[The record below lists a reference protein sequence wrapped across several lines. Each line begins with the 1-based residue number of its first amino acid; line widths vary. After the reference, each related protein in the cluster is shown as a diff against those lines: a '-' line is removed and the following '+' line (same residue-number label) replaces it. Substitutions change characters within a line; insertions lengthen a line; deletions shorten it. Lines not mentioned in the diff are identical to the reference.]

1 MATAEGQ
8 PWVGDEVMEG
18 RARAV
23 VTDVRDGVLWLRRVQ
38 GGHEWPAQDP
48 KRLTVVSTRAQ
59 RIAAG
64 DA

>member
-1 MATAEGQ
+1 MTVEEGR

-18 RARAV
+18 RTRAV

-48 KRLTVVSTRAQ
+48 ERLTVLRTRAQ

-64 DA
+64 EA